1 MTQEEFMKQPAT
13 ERASQV
19 LNDGAELM
27 DRIYIYYL
35 IKLYKLF
42 DFYVELWYL
51 PASNKIDKVY
61 AVSLDDVLHLYEKN
75 IDISDLFKSQ

>member
-1 MTQEEFMKQPAT
+1 MTQEEFMNLPAT
-13 ERASQV
+13 ERAAHV

-35 IKLYKLF
+35 IKLYRLF

-51 PASNKIDKVY
+51 PASNRIDKVF

-75 IDISDLFKSQ
+75 IDISDLFKSP